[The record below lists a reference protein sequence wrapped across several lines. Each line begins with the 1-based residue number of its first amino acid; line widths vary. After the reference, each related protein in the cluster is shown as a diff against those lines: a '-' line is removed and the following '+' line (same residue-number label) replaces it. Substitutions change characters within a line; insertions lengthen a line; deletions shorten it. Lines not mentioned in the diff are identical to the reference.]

1 MKTIALMFCAYFNK
15 LSHEGA
21 ARLLTAA
28 VLLLGGCVVPSTT
41 EPTASKRTGEI
52 HMTATLLIPE
62 VQQKSAISVGLYES
76 PKFLNYQQ
84 PLRATGTSAEYFP
97 LGRASAQL
105 FDQAS
110 RTLFTTVTLV
120 NARPPLEQG
129 LSVDGVIEPHI
140 EAFEI
145 TDLGALGGGSVV
157 VGEIDVDRADP
168 FLARIRYRFDLY
180 DRGGAQVSSWVVIGD
195 ASMLMPTGRGTDFF
209 AILVDA
215 ALKDAMRTFVQD
227 FGRNPDVMQWL
238 NSKTR

>member
-1 MKTIALMFCAYFNK
+1 MKTIAVMFCAYFNK
-15 LSHEGA
+15 LSHERA
-21 ARLLTAA
+21 ARFLTAA

-52 HMTATLLIPE
+52 HMTATLLIPQ
-62 VQQKSAISVGLYES
+62 VQQKLAINVGLYES

-84 PLRATGTSAEYFP
+84 PLRATGTSVEYLP

-110 RTLFTTVTLV
+110 RTLFTTVTSV

-145 TDLGALGGGSVV
+145 TDLRALGGGSVV
-157 VGEIDVDRADP
+157 LWEMGDDRIDP

-195 ASMLMPTGRGTDFF
+195 AAMLIPPGRRIDFF
-209 AILVDA
+209 AILVDG
-215 ALKDAMRTFVQD
+215 ALQDAMRTFVQD

>member
-1 MKTIALMFCAYFNK
+1 MFCAYFNK
-15 LSHEGA
+15 LSHEHA
-21 ARLLTAA
+21 AGFLTAA

-41 EPTASKRTGEI
+41 EPTASTRTGEI

-62 VQQKSAISVGLYES
+62 GQKKWAISVGLYEP

-84 PLRATGTSAEYFP
+84 PLRATGTAVEYLP
-97 LGRASAQL
+97 VGRASAQL
-105 FDQAS
+105 LDQAS
-110 RTLFTTVTLV
+110 RTLFTTVTSV

-157 VGEIDVDRADP
+157 LGEIDVDRADP

-180 DRGGAQVSSWVVIGD
+180 DRGGAQISSWVVIGD

-215 ALKDAMRTFVQD
+215 ALQDAMRTFVQG

>member
-1 MKTIALMFCAYFNK
+1 MFCAYFNK
-15 LSHEGA
+15 LSHERA
-21 ARLLTAA
+21 ARFLTAA
-28 VLLLGGCVVPSTT
+28 VLLMGGCVVPSTT
-41 EPTASKRTGEI
+41 EPTASTRTGEI

-62 VQQKSAISVGLYES
+62 VQQKLAISVGLYES
-76 PKFLNYQQ
+76 PEFLNYQQ
-84 PLRATGTSAEYFP
+84 PLRATGTPVEYLP

-110 RTLFTTVTLV
+110 RTLFTTVSSV

-145 TDLGALGGGSVV
+145 TDLGALGGGGSVV

-168 FLARIRYRFDLY
+168 FLARIRYRFVLY
-180 DRGGAQVSSWVVIGD
+180 DRSGAQVGSWVVIGD
-195 ASMLMPTGRGTDFF
+195 AAMLMPPGRGTDFF
-209 AILVDA
+209 AILVDG
-215 ALKDAMRTFVQD
+215 ALQDAMRTFVQD

-238 NSKTR
+238 ASKTRQ